1 MTEKQLLAVV
11 QEAERQWSILD
22 VLVIHRVGDVF
33 LDDVLVLVV
42 VWSGH
47 RGGAFDASRATSS
60 PSATI
65 QAKSTYSMLSAAK
78 VLSGITCASV
88 ACSQTSAT
96 LSACSN
102 TSISSDRPNNSF
114 RLRHG

>member
-1 MTEKQLLAVV
+1 MTLEHYPGMTEKQLLAVV

-22 VLVIHRVGDVF
+22 V
-33 LDDVLVLVV
+33 
-42 VWSGH
+42 
-47 RGGAFDASRATSS
+47 
-60 PSATI
+60 
-65 QAKSTYSMLSAAK
+65 
-78 VLSGITCASV
+78 ASV

-114 RLRHG
+114 KLAK